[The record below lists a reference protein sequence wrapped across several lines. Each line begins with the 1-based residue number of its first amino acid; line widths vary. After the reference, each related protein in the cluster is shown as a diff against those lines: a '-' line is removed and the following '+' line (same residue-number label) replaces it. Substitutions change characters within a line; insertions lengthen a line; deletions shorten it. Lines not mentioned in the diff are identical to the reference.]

1 MLKRHNQFFKSLMVA
16 NDLVFLSLSWW
27 LAFLF
32 RFHSGL
38 ISLPAVYVFR
48 DYVVGWLLILLTWGV
63 LFELLALYRP
73 RRISTHLRETVDIVK
88 GSALALLIFLG
99 VIFLLH
105 DIILSRVVVLLFWVA
120 SVGFLNLSHV
130 VCREGLRFLRRRGY
144 NLRYVLVIGSRLQAS
159 RLIHKLQWH
168 RHLGLNVT
176 AVYLTDRAAAD
187 DGIPGVKLLKDRQ
200 DLARLVRSGDIDQ
213 VFITL
218 SLDESSRLREIEEW
232 LGDEPISLY
241 FVPDLGEFAKL
252 QGAVERFD
260 EFHVITLQD
269 SPQDGWNSVLKRTM
283 DLGVGGLALI
293 LFSPLMAMIALAI
306 KLTSHGPVIYR
317 QERMGLD
324 GKRFSLLKFRT
335 MIEDAEKATGP
346 IWAKVND
353 PRVTPVGKWLRRTSL
368 DELPQLINV
377 LKGEMSLVGPRP
389 ERPPL
394 IEEFRRSVPKY
405 MLRHKVKAG
414 ITGWA
419 QVNGWRGNSSLE
431 RRIEHDIDYIQNWSL
446 WGDVKILARTLLV
459 GFRDKR
465 ASH

>member
-1 MLKRHNQFFKSLMVA
+1 MLKCHSQFFKGLMVA
-16 NDLVFLSLSWW
+16 NDLLFLSVSWW
-27 LAFLF
+27 LAFLL

-38 ISLPAVYVFR
+38 LFLPEIYDFRHYVIA
-48 DYVVGWLLILLTWGV
+48 WLLILSIWAVVFVSLH
-63 LFELLALYRP
+63 LYRP
-73 RRISTHLRETVDIVK
+73 RRISTHWRETADIIQ
-88 GSALALLIFLG
+88 GSALALLVFLG

-105 DIILSRVVVLLFWVA
+105 DIILSRVVVVLFSVA

-130 VCREGLRFLRRRGY
+130 ACREGLRFLRRRGY
-144 NLRYVLVIGSRLQAS
+144 NLRYIAVIGSGLQAA

-168 RHLGLNVT
+168 RHLGLKVT
-176 AVYLTDRAAAD
+176 AAYLTDRTPGD
-187 DGIPGVKLLKDRQ
+187 DGIAGVKLLKDRQ
-200 DLARLVRSGDIDQ
+200 DLIRLARSGGIDQ

-218 SLDESSRLREIEEW
+218 SLDEVSRLREIEGW

-260 EFHVITLQD
+260 EFHVITLQA
-269 SPQDGWNSVLKRTM
+269 SPQDGWNSVLKRAM
-283 DLGVGGLALI
+283 DLCVGGLALI

-324 GKRFSLLKFRT
+324 GNRFSLLKFRT
-335 MIEDAEKATGP
+335 MVEDAEKATGP
-346 IWAKVND
+346 IWAKAND
-353 PRVTPVGKWLRRTSL
+353 PRVTAVGKWLRRTSL

-394 IEEFRRSVPKY
+394 IEQFRRSVPKY

-414 ITGWA
+414 MTGWA

-446 WGDVKILARTLLV
+446 WRDVKILARTLLV